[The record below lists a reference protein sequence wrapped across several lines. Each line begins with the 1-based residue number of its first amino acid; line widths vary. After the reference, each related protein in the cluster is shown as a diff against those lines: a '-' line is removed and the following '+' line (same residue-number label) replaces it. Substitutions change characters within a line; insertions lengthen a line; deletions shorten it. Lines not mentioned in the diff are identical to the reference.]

1 MMHVKLC
8 SAVYSQIS
16 YRKTLAKCY
25 FPDTILKQFWYCFND
40 YECTHH
46 NFGTQINSLY
56 KLVSVRK
63 GSLFLGYE
71 NW

>member
-1 MMHVKLC
+1 MLSCVFTNILQKN
-8 SAVYSQIS
+8 IS
-16 YRKTLAKCY
+16 KGKCY